1 MTSSTDLH
9 SFRLTP
15 PAIHP
20 ITASGLPSMEKYI
33 TPGGIAINTLHR
45 ADMPV
50 IAISAVARG
59 GFAEIGQW
67 GAAWLKALSHSEATR
82 SYPDGRIAKIIDYN
96 GAQLKSSADAH
107 FSTFAMMSLETKIDT
122 LLPVFAEIVGLPT
135 FPERELAVTREMLAS
150 NIEVSMENV
159 GFLSA
164 IEADRQFMGAD
175 HPLAGFDTPDEIRS
189 LTTDDMVRLQERLSS
204 RDAIEL
210 FVWGNIT
217 SDLIRSIADAFDSA
231 LPSAKAA
238 PLNIRPF
245 EAVAAGDM
253 RLIVKPH
260 ASQSAVA
267 LTIPS
272 IPRSHPDYLPLNITV
287 YALGGYFGSRLM
299 LNIREEKGLTYGI
312 SSSLVGYLD
321 GSAVTISAET
331 DNRHCHQLIDEVR
344 TELRN
349 LALNPPSADELT
361 RMKRSAMSEQIAA
374 ADSAPSIVQHH
385 ITRHTL
391 NLPESYFTDKIQT
404 IANITPEQ
412 IAEIAGRYL
421 NPDSLRIAIAGN
433 PA

>member
-1 MTSSTDLH
+1 MTSSTDPNI
-9 SFRLTP
+9 FRQTSP
-15 PAIHP
+15 PVHP
-20 ITASGLPSMEKYI
+20 IIATGLPPMDKFI
-33 TPGGIAINTLHR
+33 TPGGITIHSLHR
-45 ADMPV
+45 ADTPV
-50 IAISAVARG
+50 VAISAVVRG

-67 GAAWLKALSHSEATR
+67 GASWLKALGQSEATR
-82 SYPDGRIAKIIDYN
+82 SYPDGMVARIIDYN

-107 FSTFAMMSLETKIDT
+107 FTTFAMMALETKIDT
-122 LLPVFAEIVGLPT
+122 LLPLFAEIVGCPT

-175 HPLAGFDTPDEIRS
+175 HPLAGFESPQEIRALS
-189 LTTDDMVRLQERLSS
+189 ATDMIRLQERLSS
-204 RDAIEL
+204 KGALEL

-217 SDLIRSIADAFDSA
+217 PGLIRRIADAFDGII
-231 LPSAKAA
+231 PSSPAIE
-238 PLNIRPF
+238 LNIQPF
-245 EAVAAGDM
+245 EAVAAGDC
-253 RLIVKPH
+253 RLIVKPE

-272 IPRSHPDYLPLNITV
+272 IPRSYPDYLPLNIAV

-331 DNRHCHQLIDEVR
+331 DNRHCHRLIDEVR
-344 TELRN
+344 AELRN
-349 LALNPPSADELT
+349 LAVNPPSADELT

-391 NLPESYFTDKIQT
+391 NLPETYFTDKIRT